1 MQTNLET
8 TEDVAA
14 QKCEDEMR
22 IMQEVMGFSTFS
34 STHNKKVK
42 GNTEKDNI
50 SINKNKN
57 NKAAESKAPKPRQ
70 YTQYL
75 HKKGIYDIPLTRQ
88 QLEESQ
94 QKEAEDKIRKMEI

>member
-8 TEDVAA
+8 TEDIA
-14 QKCEDEMR
+14 QEYEDEMR
-22 IMQEVMGFSTFS
+22 VMQEMMGFSTFS

-50 SINKNKN
+50 SIKK

-75 HKKGIYDIPLTRQ
+75 HKKGLYDIPLTRQ